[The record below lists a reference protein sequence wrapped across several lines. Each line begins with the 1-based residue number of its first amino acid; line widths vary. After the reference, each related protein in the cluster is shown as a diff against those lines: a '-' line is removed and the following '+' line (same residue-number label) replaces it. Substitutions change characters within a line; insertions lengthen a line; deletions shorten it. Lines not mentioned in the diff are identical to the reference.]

1 MSALT
6 QLCDV
11 TKTYAAQ
18 LGCKPEASCVASLT
32 QARDGYGPACAALY
46 DDYSSCLA
54 KEPIGSFACAP
65 APMTGVIESGEPC
78 KTAADALV
86 SCAKTAGGSLAFG
99 WARRPSLHGAGRAGR
114 S

>member
-1 MSALT
+1 MPQGLPAPAALPGSAGAGGGVSALT

-46 DDYSSCLA
+46 DDYSSCLTKA
-54 KEPIGSFACAP
+54 
-65 APMTGVIESGEPC
+65 ESGPSP
-78 KTAADALV
+78 AL
-86 SCAKTAGGSLAFG
+86 L
-99 WARRPSLHGAGRAGR
+99 RR
-114 S
+114 